1 MSKDEEK
8 NNDDAIRNL
17 IEEALKVNLED
28 KKEYKDHQELANT
41 LTAVMAEFLDSFI
54 VVGYDFEGKP
64 ISFQGSTKPQQDDAL
79 DTLILKYFYQRT
91 GYKVIDGRDNNI

>member
-1 MSKDEEK
+1 MSKDKEE
-8 NNDDAIRNL
+8 DDALRNL
-17 IEEALKVNLED
+17 IEEALKVNIED
-28 KKEYKDHQELANT
+28 KKEYKDHLELADT
-41 LTAVMAEFLDSFI
+41 LSAVMTEFLDSFI

-91 GYKVIDGRDNNI
+91 GYKVIDGKDPI